1 MAYRIFE
8 SDRVTTVSTSGSVT
22 QNERLAM
29 LKDLA
34 AALHAKPQRTVLVD
48 CSTTQMRCSLE
59 EAHQFGKEIGA
70 ALSRFAELSVALFVP
85 QDEQAQKSIDLSVM
99 VARGRGVN
107 IATFT
112 DPDQLLEYTALRLAP
127 PDCC

>member
-8 SDRVTTVSTSGSVT
+8 SDRVTTVSASGCVT

-29 LKDLA
+29 LRDLA
-34 AALHAKPQRTVLVD
+34 AALQVNPHRTVLVD
-48 CSTTQMRCSLE
+48 YSSTQMRCSLE

-70 ALSRFAELSVALFVP
+70 ALSRFDELSVALFIP

-99 VARGRGVN
+99 VARGRGIK

-112 DPDQLLEYTALRLAP
+112 DADQLLEYTALRLAP